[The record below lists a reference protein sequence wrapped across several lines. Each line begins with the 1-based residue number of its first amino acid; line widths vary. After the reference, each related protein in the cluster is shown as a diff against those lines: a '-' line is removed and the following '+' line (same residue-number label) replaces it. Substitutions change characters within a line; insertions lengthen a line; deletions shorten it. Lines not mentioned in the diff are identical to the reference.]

1 MSSAAYFTP
10 SALSAPAVRVE
21 KPHAG
26 CSGVPFM
33 KSITW
38 FSAIAFSMNSRI
50 SASVIGVLPESKS

>member
-1 MSSAAYFTP
+1 M
-10 SALSAPAVRVE
+10 E

-38 FSAIAFSMNSRI
+38 FSAMAFSMNSRI
-50 SASVIGVLPESKS
+50 SLLSMGPPPRESKS